1 MSLKRDVHPLS
12 NSPLPDIV
20 VGGFG
25 ATFPSLHY
33 TSQGVFMGK
42 YAVINPA
49 TGEQV
54 VEFPDATDAEIQEAA
69 ASAHKAYQEW
79 SRNTTVAERAALVQ
93 RVADLHLERK
103 DELAAIIVREM
114 GKPLEQAIGEV
125 EFSAEIISYY
135 AKNGEEFLKDQVLN
149 TEDGQRTFVRRQ
161 GLGVIL
167 GIMPWNYPY
176 YQVARFAAPNI
187 IAGNTIILKHAEQCP
202 ESAAALQQMY
212 LDAGLPA
219 GAYVNVYATHDQ
231 ISTLITDDRIQGVS
245 LTGSER
251 AGAIIAE
258 QAGRAL
264 KKCVLELGGSD
275 VLLVLDT
282 NDIDFAVENAVGGR
296 MENSGQAC
304 NGSKRIVV
312 MDKYFDEFKEK
323 FTAAMNAQTYEAGDF
338 GPMSSA
344 KATEGLTAQVG
355 RAVEQGATIIAGNNE
370 PEGNFYA
377 PTIIEGVT
385 PEMDVFKQELF
396 GPVAQLYK
404 VSSDE
409 EAIEL
414 ANSSPYGLGSVL
426 ICDDADRAI
435 EVGSKLDVGMVFIGG
450 AGLDAADVP
459 FGGIKRSGYG
469 RELGPFG
476 IEEFIN
482 KKVFRFSA

>member
-1 MSLKRDVHPLS
+1 
-12 NSPLPDIV
+12 
-20 VGGFG
+20 
-25 ATFPSLHY
+25 
-33 TSQGVFMGK
+33 MGK

-49 TGEQV
+49 TGELVQ
-54 VEFPDATDAEIQEAA
+54 EYPSATDADIQDAI
-69 ASAHKAYQEW
+69 ASAQKAYQEW
-79 SRNTTVAERAALVQ
+79 SRTTTVAERAALVQ

-103 DELAAIIVREM
+103 DELAAIIQREM
-114 GKPLEQAIGEV
+114 GKPLDQCIGEV
-125 EFSAEIISYY
+125 EFSADIISYY
-135 AKNGEEFLKDQVLN
+135 AKNGEDFLKDQELPV
-149 TEDGQRTFVRRQ
+149 EDGQRTFIRRQ
-161 GLGVIL
+161 GLGVLL
-167 GIMPWNYPY
+167 GIMPWNFPY

-202 ESAAALQQMY
+202 ESAAAIQQIY
-212 LDAGLPA
+212 LDAGVPE
-219 GAYVNVYATHDQ
+219 GAYVNVYASHDQ
-231 ISTLITDDRIQGVS
+231 VSTIIADPRVQGVS

-251 AGAIIAE
+251 AGAIVAE

-282 NDIDFAVENAVGGR
+282 DNIDHAVEQAIGGR
-296 MENSGQAC
+296 MENTGQAC

-312 MDKYFDEFKEK
+312 LDKYFDEFKEK
-323 FTAAMNAQTYEAGDF
+323 FTQAMASQSHENGDY
-338 GPMSSA
+338 GPLSSD
-344 KATEGLTAQVG
+344 KATEGLTQQVG
-355 RAVEQGATIIAGNNE
+355 RAIDQGAEVLVGNNE
-370 PEGNFYA
+370 PQGNLYA
-377 PTIIEGVT
+377 PTVLSGIT
-385 PEMDVFKQELF
+385 PDMDAYSEELF

-414 ANSSPYGLGSVL
+414 ANSSPYGLGSVV

-435 EVGSKLDVGMVFIGG
+435 AVGSQLDVGMVFIGG

-469 RELGPFG
+469 RELGPLG
-476 IEEFIN
+476 IEEFLN

>member
-1 MSLKRDVHPLS
+1 
-12 NSPLPDIV
+12 
-20 VGGFG
+20 
-25 ATFPSLHY
+25 
-33 TSQGVFMGK
+33 MGK

-49 TGEQV
+49 TGETLQ
-54 VEFPDATDAEIQEAA
+54 EFPDATDADIQDAI
-69 ASAHKAYQEW
+69 ASAQKAYQEW
-79 SRNTTVAERAALVQ
+79 SRTTTVAERAALVQ

-103 DELAAIIVREM
+103 DELAAIIQREM
-114 GKPLEQAIGEV
+114 GKPLDQCVGEV
-125 EFSAEIISYY
+125 EFSADIISYY
-135 AKNGEEFLKDQVLN
+135 AKNGEEFLKDQQLP

-161 GLGVIL
+161 GLGVLL
-167 GIMPWNYPY
+167 GIMPWNFPY

-202 ESAAALQQMY
+202 ESAAAIQQMY
-212 LDAGLPA
+212 LDAGLPE
-219 GAYVNVYATHDQ
+219 GAYVNVYASHDQ
-231 ISTLITDDRIQGVS
+231 ISTIIADPRVQGVS

-251 AGAIIAE
+251 AGAIVAE

-282 NDIDFAVENAVGGR
+282 DNIDHAVEQAVGGR
-296 MENSGQAC
+296 MENTGQAC

-312 MDKYFDEFKEK
+312 LDKYFDEFKEK
-323 FTAAMNAQTYEAGDF
+323 FTRAMGALTHASGDY
-338 GPMSSA
+338 GPLSSEQ
-344 KATEGLTAQVG
+344 ATQVLTEQVG
-355 RAVEQGATIIAGNNE
+355 RALDQGAEVLVGSNE
-370 PEGNFYA
+370 PEGNLYQ
-377 PTIIEGVT
+377 PTVLAGIT
-385 PEMDVFKQELF
+385 PDMDVYEEELF

-414 ANSSPYGLGSVL
+414 ANASPYGLGSVL

-435 EVGSKLDVGMVFIGG
+435 AVGSQLDVGMVFIGG

-476 IEEFIN
+476 IEEFVN